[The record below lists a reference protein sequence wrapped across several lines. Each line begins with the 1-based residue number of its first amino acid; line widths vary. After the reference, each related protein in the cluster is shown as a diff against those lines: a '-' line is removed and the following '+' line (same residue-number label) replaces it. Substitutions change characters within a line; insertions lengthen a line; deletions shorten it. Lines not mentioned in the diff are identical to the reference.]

1 MKKADFLI
9 IAAAAIVLVGGS
21 FFQSGGERVSV
32 YVDGKLYKTVPLG
45 KPTEIVVATEY
56 GNNTVKVDKDGVRVI
71 DADCP
76 DQVCVHQGTRS
87 HGPTP
92 IVCLPHHLSIRLSE
106 KNADDDSLDAVA
118 GQ

>member
-9 IAAAAIVLVGGS
+9 IAAAAIVLAGGS

-45 KPTEIVVATEY
+45 KPTEVVVATEY

-76 DQVCVHQGTRS
+76 DRLCERMAAKKSGQS
-87 HGPTP
+87 
-92 IVCLPHHLSIRLSE
+92 IICLPHRLSVVIE
-106 KNADDDSLDAVA
+106 GKKETDVVI
-118 GQ
+118 